1 MLELMHFPE
10 ELLDASG
17 FKPPIEKAV
26 GKAEMQMAKQL
37 IQSMTS
43 KRWLDMAY
51 TNRQKGG
58 SAKNGIKTSLLF
70 QAIKEFQKPDDH
82 SG

>member
-1 MLELMHFPE
+1 
-10 ELLDASG
+10 
-17 FKPPIEKAV
+17 
-26 GKAEMQMAKQL
+26 
-37 IQSMTS
+37 
-43 KRWLDMAY
+43 MAY
-51 TNRQKGG
+51 RNRQKGG